1 MVLQVVGWGCGLK
14 LSASGQ
20 VQVLCA
26 FDCDRRN
33 SGFIKRWEFRD

>member
-20 VQVLCA
+20 VQVLCVCE
-26 FDCDRRN
+26 CDWGN
-33 SGFIKRWEFRD
+33 LGSIKCWEFRD

>member
-1 MVLQVVGWGCGLK
+1 MVLQLVGWGCGLK

-26 FDCDRRN
+26 FGCDRGN
-33 SGFIKRWEFRD
+33 SGSIKRREFRD